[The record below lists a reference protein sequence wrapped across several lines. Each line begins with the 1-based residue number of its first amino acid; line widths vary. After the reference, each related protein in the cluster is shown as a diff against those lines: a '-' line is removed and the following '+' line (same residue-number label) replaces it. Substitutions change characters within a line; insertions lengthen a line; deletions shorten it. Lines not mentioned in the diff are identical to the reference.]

1 MVLAVLDF
9 CLQLST
15 PSLDAAVRH
24 THPSVTPNPP
34 SARGP
39 ETTSGRQGCDG
50 PRRPRVRFPCREAKV
65 FSDFEPPA
73 FMPSPPPRGV
83 SALHVGCRSPINCSA
98 AKSPPKKHWC
108 SDDKCCP
115 LGWVGGPLQHAAV
128 GPRSTAPVRST
139 RKCPHPCRFGL
150 TSCTATCTPPHVFP
164 PERSVWVSRLT
175 TRRSGCKFLNGKQ
188 DKRNRYAVTPHN

>member
-1 MVLAVLDF
+1 MRPYDTLTR
-9 CLQLST
+9 LSRPTLLLHPKPLPADNLRLRRT
-15 PSLDAAVRH
+15 PPAPCAF
-24 THPSVTPNPP
+24 SVQGSKGVFRFRTPRLHAFTASPRRLG
-34 SARGP
+34 SARRL
-39 ETTSGRQGCDG
+39 SI
-50 PRRPRVRFPCREAKV
+50 A
-65 FSDFEPPA
+65 
-73 FMPSPPPRGV
+73 
-83 SALHVGCRSPINCSA
+83 NCSA
-98 AKSPPKKHWC
+98 AKSPPQFFWC